1 MEYLY
6 SNFITTRNFTYSYV
20 HIKPTDVQKPYIL
33 FLHGF
38 PGSSYDWRHQIFCFE
53 QMGYGIIVPD
63 LLGYGGT
70 SKPVDIRA
78 YTGKGMAEDLMEL
91 LKSEK
96 IPQLIAIAH
105 DWCASL
111 DLLLRMIF
119 LLIDGRGSFLL
130 SRLANYFPDLF
141 SKLAFLDVGY
151 SAPGHG
157 LTRETVEFVN
167 KSVKEAMGF
176 EIFGYFLFFD
186 EEDAAGL
193 MSLNVDSLQSLMH
206 STNNELGKEYIG
218 ATGGMR
224 KWLGEKRI
232 AKREDWL
239 EPEAIEHDRKLFAR
253 ENGGYAA
260 ALNWYRAQLHDINAE
275 DDKAIPEANC
285 ILNQPVLLITTDN
298 FISATADMATQ
309 MKVSAPNL
317 QVEKVEGNH
326 WIMLQKNS
334 DVNEILCRFVEH

>member
-1 MEYLY
+1 MEYSY
-6 SNFITTRNFTYSYV
+6 STFITTRNFTYSYV
-20 HIKPTDVQKPYIL
+20 HITPADIQKPYIL

-38 PGSSYDWRHQIFCFE
+38 PGSSYDWRHQIFSFE
-53 QMGYGIIVPD
+53 QMGYGIIAPD

-70 SKPVDIRA
+70 SKPLDMKA
-78 YTGKGMAEDLMEL
+78 YTGKGMAGDLMEL
-91 LKSEK
+91 LKSEN
-96 IPQLIAIAH
+96 ILQLVGIAH
-105 DWCASL
+105 DW
-111 DLLLRMIF
+111 
-119 LLIDGRGSFLL
+119 GSFLL

-141 SKLAFLDVGY
+141 LKLAFLDVGY
-151 SAPGHG
+151 STPGHG

-167 KSVKEAMGF
+167 KSVQEAMGF

-186 EEDAAGL
+186 EEDAAELMGL
-193 MSLNVDSLQSLMH
+193 NASLIWSFIFCSLLGEVDSLQSLMH
-206 STNNELGKEYIG
+206 STNNELGKEYMG

-224 KWLGEKRI
+224 KWLSEKRI

-253 ENGGYAA
+253 ETGGYAA

-275 DDKAIPEANC
+275 DEKAIPEANC

-309 MKVSAPNL
+309 MKFSAPKL
-317 QVEKVEGNH
+317 QVEEVEGSH
-326 WIMLQKNS
+326 WVMLQKKS
-334 DVNEILCRFVEH
+334 EVSGILCRFVEH